1 MIEDALAASISAADI
16 CAKVTTETA
25 TINTTAGKEQKRN
38 IDEMNVVATLI
49 YYSYS
54 EYLTC
59 HQFSFRR
66 RQGSYYS
73 TWNTSHYSP
82 LYERQQP
89 AQTLNNYGSTTHSV

>member
-25 TINTTAGKEQKRN
+25 TIDTTAGKEQKRN

-59 HQFSFRR
+59 HSPLVVVI
-66 RQGSYYS
+66 GSYSS

-82 LYERQQP
+82 LYKRQ
-89 AQTLNNYGSTTHSV
+89 AISSTNTK